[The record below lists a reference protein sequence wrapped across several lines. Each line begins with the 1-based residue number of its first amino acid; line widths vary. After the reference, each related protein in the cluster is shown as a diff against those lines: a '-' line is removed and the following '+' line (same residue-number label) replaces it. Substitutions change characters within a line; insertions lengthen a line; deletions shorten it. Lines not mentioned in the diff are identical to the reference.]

1 MDRELLISRLR
12 TVLETSALELV
23 FAYLFGSFA
32 RGDQKDSSDVDLAV
46 YYREPPR
53 PSLNSPPACL
63 EADLVRELGREVQVI
78 DLHRAPPDLVF
89 RILRDKVVLLDRDK
103 SLRIRFEVRARNE
116 FWDLEPILDIV
127 RKKKRSSA

>member
-1 MDRELLISRLR
+1 MDRELLIARLR
-12 TVLETSALELV
+12 KALESAAPGLV

-32 RGDQKDSSDVDLAV
+32 RGDQKESSDVDLAL

-53 PSLNSPPACL
+53 SGLDSAPACV

-89 RILRDKVVLLDRDK
+89 RILRDKLVLLDRDK
-103 SLRIRFEVRARNE
+103 PLRIRFEVRARNQ
-116 FWDLEPILDIV
+116 FWDVEPILDIV